1 MSEELERQ
9 WDNKHLEPPTKQWNL
24 LSIDKKLHS
33 STVSFGWETFQ
44 KRWLLTGIS
53 DAFLEAKNTL
63 LSL

>member
-1 MSEELERQ
+1 MSGFWRQ

-33 STVSFGWETFQ
+33 NTVSLGWETCQ
-44 KRWLLTGIS
+44 KRWLLTGIA
-53 DAFLEAKNTL
+53 DAFPEAKNTL